1 MRGISLAV
9 RTCQQKAW
17 QGAFICLVTALFAA
31 LSAGTAAGAAP
42 RDPVEGY
49 WWGTAGSVREK
60 VDVGLNFVRGD
71 DGRLTLRI
79 TQPVSNYFDAD
90 VGGEV
95 RRDGDRVLH
104 EGLFLS
110 LQLDGD
116 TLRGTYPGPNSPATF
131 TRAKRLPAESSPP
144 ALPPGP
150 APRWETRIGGQVY
163 ASPIVADGIAYIG
176 TTGGVVNAVD
186 TRDGTLRWTFAT
198 GAPVFASVTVAGDAI
213 YVVADNGLL
222 YRLDRGDGKERW
234 RYALGDADVAR
245 VLPHPQVFAWD
256 WQGAQP
262 VVADGTIYIGA
273 GDGGFHAV
281 AAEDGKRRWR
291 FDTRGAIR
299 NAAAVDGD
307 TVYVGSMD
315 QFVYALSRSDGRERW
330 RSDTGAAIDAAL
342 VVHDGRV
349 LAGNRGAGLLSLD
362 AATGETKWR
371 LFFWGSWVES
381 TPVVR
386 DGVIYVGSS
395 DLRRVSAIDPSDG
408 RVLWRTD
415 VYGWTWGT
423 PLVTEHHIYAGVA
436 GGAPY
441 FIRHLASFS
450 VLDRRSG
457 KLVARRPLADSGGHQ
472 WGIAGS
478 PALAG
483 DTVVVATIAGSLL
496 GFPTLN
502 AATVK

>member
-1 MRGISLAV
+1 MPGMSSAAAV
-9 RTCQQKAW
+9 RPR
-17 QGAFICLVTALFAA
+17 GAGIRAIAAVAMLALQACGFVAA
-31 LSAGTAAGAAP
+31 AAGTTS

-60 VDVGLNFVRGD
+60 IEVGLHIVRGD
-71 DGRLTLRI
+71 DGKLALRLT
-79 TQPVSNYFDAD
+79 QPISNYFGAD

-95 RRDGDRVLH
+95 KREGDRVVH
-104 EGLFLS
+104 DGLALS

-131 TRAKRLPAESSPP
+131 TRAKRLPVEAPPP
-144 ALPPGP
+144 ALPQGP
-150 APRWETRIGGQVY
+150 APRWEARLGGQVY
-163 ASPIVADGIAYIG
+163 ASPVVVDATAYLG

-186 TRDGTLRWTFAT
+186 TRDGTLRWAFAA
-198 GAPVFASVTVAGDAI
+198 GAPIYGSVAVAGDAV
-213 YVVADNGLL
+213 YVVADNGFL
-222 YRLDRGDGKERW
+222 YRLDRADGKERW
-234 RYALGDADVAR
+234 RHALGDADVAR
-245 VLPHPQVFAWD
+245 VLPHPQVFDWD

-262 VVADGTIYIGA
+262 VVADDTVYVGA

-281 AAEDGKRRWR
+281 ATDTGKRRWR

-299 NAAAVDGD
+299 NAAAVAGD

-315 QFVYALSRSDGRERW
+315 HHVYALARADGRERW
-330 RSDTGAAIDAAL
+330 RSDTGAAVDAAP
-342 VVHDGRV
+342 VVHEGRV
-349 LAGNRGAGLLSLD
+349 LVGNRGAGLLSLD
-362 AATGETKWR
+362 AANGETKWR

-395 DLRRVSAIDPSDG
+395 DLRRVSAIDPADG
-408 RVLWRTD
+408 RVHWRSD

-423 PLVTEHHIYAGVA
+423 PLVTEKYIYAGVA

-441 FIRHLASFS
+441 FIRHAASFS
-450 VLDRRSG
+450 VLDRRTG
-457 KLVARRPLADSGGHQ
+457 KLVARRALADTGGHQ

-496 GFPTLN
+496 GFPLMP
-502 AATVK
+502 

>member
-1 MRGISLAV
+1 MPGMSSAAGV
-9 RTCQQKAW
+9 RLREKW
-17 QGAFICLVTALFAA
+17 IGAFVYAIAVAFALISPASFAA
-31 LSAGTAAGAAP
+31 DTAS

-49 WWGTAGSVREK
+49 WWGTAGSAREK
-60 VDVGLNFVRGD
+60 IEVGLNVVRGS
-71 DGRLTLRI
+71 DGKLTLRL

-104 EGLFLS
+104 DGLFLS

-116 TLRGTYPGPNSPATF
+116 TLSGTYPGPNSPATF
-131 TRAKRLPAESSPP
+131 ARAKKLPTEAPP
-144 ALPPGP
+144 PTLPQGP

-163 ASPIVADGIAYIG
+163 ASPVVADGVAYIG

-186 TRDGTLRWTFAT
+186 AHDGKLRWAFAT
-198 GAPVFASVTVAGDAI
+198 GAPVYASVAVAGDAV
-213 YVVADNGLL
+213 YVVADNGFL
-222 YRLDRGDGKERW
+222 YRLNRDDGKERW
-234 RYALGDADVAR
+234 RYALGDADVPR
-245 VLPHPQVFAWD
+245 VLPHPQVFEWD

-262 VVADGTIYIGA
+262 VIAEDTVYVGA

-281 AAEDGKRRWR
+281 AVEDGKRRWR

-315 QFVYALSRSDGRERW
+315 KFVYALARGDGRERW

-342 VVHDGRV
+342 VVHEGRV

-395 DLRRVSAIDPSDG
+395 DLRRVSAIDPADG
-408 RVLWRTD
+408 HVLWRTD
-415 VYGWTWGT
+415 VYGWSWGT
-423 PLVTEHHIYAGVA
+423 PLVTDDHIYVGVA
-436 GGAPY
+436 GGTPY
-441 FIRHLASFS
+441 FVRHVASFS

-457 KLVARRPLADSGGHQ
+457 KLVARRPLADTGGHQ

-483 DTVVVATIAGSLL
+483 DTVVVATIAGSLI
-496 GFPTLN
+496 GFPLM
-502 AATVK
+502 K